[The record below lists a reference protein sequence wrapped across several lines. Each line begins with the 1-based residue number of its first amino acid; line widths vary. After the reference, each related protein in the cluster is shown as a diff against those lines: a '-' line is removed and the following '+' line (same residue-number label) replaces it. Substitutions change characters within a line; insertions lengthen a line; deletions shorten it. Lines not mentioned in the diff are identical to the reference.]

1 MWHTEPPEAWH
12 ALFVTTGREDT
23 IKKALEKY
31 LSDELTFM
39 VPKRELR
46 ERKAGK
52 WRQVKRTL
60 FPGYILLNGPVTIE
74 TYYTIREIPVLTKL
88 LKNEHGPLQIEE
100 KELEV
105 LKILI
110 NSETGNVGISTAYRK
125 NEKVQIVEGP
135 LVGLEGQIQSIDAR
149 KGRARVSIN
158 FLGEPRT
165 VQLGIDIIESI

>member
-1 MWHTEPPEAWH
+1 M
-12 ALFVTTGREDT
+12 
-23 IKKALEKY
+23 
-31 LSDELTFM
+31 
-39 VPKRELR
+39 
-46 ERKAGK
+46 
-52 WRQVKRTL
+52 
-60 FPGYILLNGPVTIE
+60 
-74 TYYTIREIPVLTKL
+74 TKL
-88 LKNEHGPLQIEE
+88 LKSEQGPLQIGE